1 MKPHPSCP
9 EPVEGIEAVVVHP
22 VHLAL
27 PGPEPV
33 EGPGPEPACGEPAE
47 PACGEPAEPVEGSA
61 PGAAHPSGKW
71 SAAQQRDVEPVLD
84 ALTCPIRLRLLMTLA
99 QRGETNVGALVRL
112 VDQPQTTVS
121 HHLTKL
127 RDLGFV
133 HDQRRGKEVWYTAD
147 QRRVRV
153 EHAPDGFLALT
164 VTAAG
169 DAGISVTLRARCTT
183 LLAPDASPERAP

>member
-1 MKPHPSCP
+1 MKPHP
-9 EPVEGIEAVVVHP
+9 IEAVVVHP
-22 VHLAL
+22 VQLAL
-27 PGPEPV
+27 PGPEPA
-33 EGPGPEPACGEPAE
+33 EGPGPE

-183 LLAPDASPERAP
+183 LLVPDASPEPAP